1 MPPTT
6 QTYKMIMNT
15 ENQKPTTE
23 ASDAALTA
31 SPGSEFRT
39 EILGNWENPTEGVHA
54 ALRGEVPATRAMVK
68 FCNEAAH
75 DAEAYGDFDL
85 ARENRRDADRLK
97 EIIHSQNVERRDGAN
112 E

>member
-1 MPPTT
+1 MTT
-6 QTYKMIMNT
+6 
-15 ENQKPTTE
+15 KPNPNL
-23 ASDAALTA
+23 AGGCSRSHAPA
-31 SPGSEFRT
+31 GSEFRT

-97 EIIHSQNVERRDGAN
+97 GIIHSQNTEDSRSRGQSD
-112 E
+112 EQL